1 MPNTYSLAVYAIT
14 INKRGN
20 KNDLQVLSDFNNGQ
34 DFLNYIYNMMN
45 GWKMD
50 VQRGDQFVPV
60 NNDGNNN
67 AFRLSRDA
75 QGQYY
80 FYPRGRYLSGIVE
93 TGEYGT
99 QEEGVNITTGEVVF
113 HKNSTVAIM
122 KPFYFLF
129 YIPEESR
136 YGFLIVE
143 KIGNYGIMTILN
155 NAINNYFRTT
165 PSVDNYVLT
174 ISPLSINEL
183 VRRKMHELR
192 YETKKIEL
200 RKIRREDLRLSR
212 LSGNTVNDENVTTS
226 IVYTARPNSFFNV
239 TDFIT
244 RIRESRND
252 DNSLFVIEEDL
263 SCDDI
268 TVTVSIGGRDKVIS
282 MQNIQSLGMA
292 MDITNSVQLGENRY
306 PTFNS
311 INTQANQLVSYIQ
324 SQFNIER

>member
-34 DFLNYIYNMMN
+34 DFLNYINFMMD

-50 VQRGDQFVPV
+50 VHRGDLFVPV
-60 NNDGNNN
+60 NYDGNNN
-67 AFRLSRDA
+67 AFRLSCDA

-80 FYPRGRYLSGIVE
+80 YYPRGRFLSGIVE

-99 QEEGVNITTGEVVF
+99 QEEGVNVTTGEVVF
-113 HKNSTVAIM
+113 QKNSSVAIM
-122 KPFYFLF
+122 KPFYFMF

-136 YGFLIVE
+136 FGFLIVE

-155 NAINNYFRTT
+155 NAINNFFRTT

-183 VRRKMHELR
+183 VNRKMQELR

-200 RKIRREDLRLSR
+200 RKITRDDLKLSR
-212 LSGNTVNDENVTTS
+212 ISGNTVNDENVTTS

-239 TDFIT
+239 ANFIT
-244 RIRESRND
+244 RIRESRNA
-252 DNSLFVIEEDL
+252 DNSLFVIENDL
-263 SCDDI
+263 SCKDI
-268 TVTVSIGGRDKVIS
+268 TVTVSIGGRDKVLS
-282 MQNIQSLGMA
+282 MQNIQSLGMV
-292 MDITNSVQLGENRY
+292 MDITNSIHLGDNGY

-311 INTQANQLVSYIQ
+311 INNQANLLVSYIQ
-324 SQFNIER
+324 GQFNIER